1 MKQYKGGYNVNRYD
15 WKNKTTEH
23 LLNDNNLADN
33 HIPEWVKKNE
43 IAAFWFWLVI
53 INTDPKLLGV
63 RNELGFNTAMMGLIP
78 AGSIPITTIP
88 SDHAYPEHYSGTG

>member
-33 HIPEWVKKNE
+33 TYLNGSEKM
-43 IAAFWFWLVI
+43 
-53 INTDPKLLGV
+53 KLQHS
-63 RNELGFNTAMMGLIP
+63 
-78 AGSIPITTIP
+78 GS
-88 SDHAYPEHYSGTG
+88 G

>member
-33 HIPEWVKKNE
+33 HIPEWIRKNE
-43 IAAFWFWLVI
+43 IAAFWFWVSV
-53 INTDPKLLGV
+53 N
-63 RNELGFNTAMMGLIP
+63 
-78 AGSIPITTIP
+78 
-88 SDHAYPEHYSGTG
+88 

>member
-33 HIPEWVKKNE
+33 HIPEWIRKNE
-43 IAAFWFWLVI
+43 IAAFWFWLIMSHTV
-53 INTDPKLLGV
+53 PKNL
-63 RNELGFNTAMMGLIP
+63 NLIMNLS
-78 AGSIPITTIP
+78 SILP
-88 SDHAYPEHYSGTG
+88 